1 MSQPSTNG
9 ELTGSVAAGFTY
21 TPASGASFVNQ
32 DHDLA
37 YLVVDP
43 DGHVA
48 RETIRIRVL
57 AAGDTNRPPV
67 AVAATPR
74 SSDRGTGVLVA
85 PVDNDF
91 DPDGDGFF
99 VASVLDPAHGRV
111 TNHQNNTFTYA
122 PDAGF
127 SGTDTVT
134 YVIRD
139 THGLL
144 GTGTVTVWVD
154 SGAASGQMPDPAID
168 YFVAF
173 QGSPLRFA
181 VADLLVNDNEPQGQ
195 ALSVVEVSQPSTNGE
210 LTGSVA
216 AGFTYTPASGAS
228 FVNQDH
234 DLAYLLVDPDGHVAR
249 ETIRIRVL
257 AAGDTN
263 RPPVAVPDTASSSG
277 AGVLVAPVDND
288 FDPDGDGFFVA
299 SVLDPAHGRVTNH
312 QNNTFTY
319 TPDAEVLRHRH
330 RHLRHP

>member
-1 MSQPSTNG
+1 MN
-9 ELTGSVAAGFTY
+9 

-67 AVAATPR
+67 GRRDVALT
-74 SSDRGTGVLVA
+74 DRGTGVLVA

-127 SGTDTVT
+127 SGTDAVT

-144 GTGTVTVWVD
+144 GTATVTVWVD

-195 ALSVVEVSQPSTNGE
+195 ALSAGRRCPSPRPM
-210 LTGSVA
+210 GS
-216 AGFTYTPASGAS
+216 
-228 FVNQDH
+228 
-234 DLAYLLVDPDGHVAR
+234 
-249 ETIRIRVL
+249 
-257 AAGDTN
+257 
-263 RPPVAVPDTASSSG
+263 
-277 AGVLVAPVDND
+277 
-288 FDPDGDGFFVA
+288 
-299 SVLDPAHGRVTNH
+299 
-312 QNNTFTY
+312 
-319 TPDAEVLRHRH
+319 
-330 RHLRHP
+330 